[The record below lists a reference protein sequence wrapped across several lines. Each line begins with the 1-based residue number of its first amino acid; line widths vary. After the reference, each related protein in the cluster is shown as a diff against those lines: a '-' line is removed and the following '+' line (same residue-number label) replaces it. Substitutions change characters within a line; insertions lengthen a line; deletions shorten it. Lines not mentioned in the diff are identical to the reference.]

1 MALPTTD
8 IFLRSPYWVTTEET
22 DLDFVLCDLRV
33 WTGNLVN
40 EPVKADIKLRST
52 ALNGVTSFD
61 LAEFA
66 RDFVEVTFAGTAES
80 NAVFISYQLQKFTG
94 GVIDP
99 LPPLE
104 SKVYLT
110 GYDGYGLFQDGA
122 NSQWNKQVMLSDS
135 NITIYNDTTISIPV
149 KQNLL
154 IGYTLY
160 KFAEGY
166 GGNYVAF
173 REVTGLFP
181 TETTSDMVKQ
191 IPTSYQSEYAAKIVF
206 EFSQG
211 QDETVYID
219 YAPCT
224 KYGRTLIY
232 FVNKLGATQT
242 LTFNGKSDVKMKTES
257 NDYKRN
263 IIQSNGSYDSTRHQ
277 RHVLNKNGA
286 INLQINSGWIS
297 EEENDTIIELMLS
310 EQVWI
315 DVEAERLGRGWVPKT
330 NSTWTI
336 PVNIKSDETLIK
348 NKLNDKLINY
358 TFTFEAAYDW
368 INTVR

>member
-8 IFLRSPYWVTTEET
+8 IFLRSPYWVTIEET

-40 EPVKADIKLRST
+40 EPVEADIKLRST

-104 SKVYLT
+104 TKVYLT
-110 GYDGYGLFQDGA
+110 GFDGYGLFQDGA
-122 NSQWNKQVMLSDS
+122 NSQWNKQVMISDS
-135 NITIYNDTTISIPV
+135 KVTVYNDTTISIPV

-154 IGYTLY
+154 TGYKLQRY
-160 KFAEGY
+160 AGSY
-166 GGNYVAF
+166 GGTLTTFYT
-173 REVTGLFP
+173 VTGLFP
-181 TETTSDMVKQ
+181 TENTTNMVTQ
-191 IPTSYQSEYAAKIVF
+191 VATSYQSDYADRVVF
-206 EFSQG
+206 EFNG
-211 QDETVYID
+211 QADEKVDIS

-242 LTFNGKSDVKMKTES
+242 ITFNGKSDVKMKTES

-277 RHVLNKNGA
+277 RHVLNKNGS

-315 DVEAERLGRGWVPKT
+315 DVDAERLGRGWVPKT
-330 NSTWTI
+330 TSTWTI

>member
-1 MALPTTD
+1 MALPTQN
-8 IFLRSPYWVTTEET
+8 IFLRSPYWVTIEET

-33 WTGNLVN
+33 WTGALVN
-40 EPVKADIKLRST
+40 EPIKADIKLRST

-66 RDFVEVTFAGTAES
+66 RDFVEVTFAGISES

-94 GVIDP
+94 GSIDP

-110 GYDGYGLFQDGA
+110 GFDGYGLFQDGA
-122 NSQWNKQVMLSDS
+122 NSQWYKQVMLSDS
-135 NITIYNDTTISIPV
+135 NITIYNDTSISIPV

-154 IGYTLY
+154 TGYKLQQY
-160 KFAEGY
+160 AGSY
-166 GGNYVAF
+166 GGTLTTFYT
-173 REVTGLFP
+173 VTGLLP
-181 TETTSDMVKQ
+181 TENTANMVKQ
-191 IPTSYQSEYAAKIVF
+191 VPTSNIGDYADRIIF
-206 EFSQG
+206 EFNG
-211 QDETVYID
+211 QRDEHVNIA

-224 KYGRTLIY
+224 KYGRILVY

-242 LTFNGKSDVKMKTES
+242 ITFNGKSDVKMKTES

-263 IIQSNGSYDSTRHQ
+263 IIQNNGTYDITRHQ
-277 RHVLNKNGA
+277 RHVLNKNGS

-315 DVEAERLGRGWVPKT
+315 DVDAARLGKGWVPKT
-330 NSTWTI
+330 RSTWTI